1 MIEGNTRLTIRPRSP
16 FLSLAVS
23 SISSSHSACPM
34 SNNLRQTAR
43 QDRLDEKMSISVYG
57 CIYTI
62 VEHDVSYFFSP
73 SLSLSVRLWAY
84 KTIIH
89 SVGFPA
95 SLSQIGEGKQ
105 RRQLFD
111 FPFLFRDAYID
122 ICVE

>member
-1 MIEGNTRLTIRPRSP
+1 
-16 FLSLAVS
+16 
-23 SISSSHSACPM
+23 M

-73 SLSLSVRLWAY
+73 SLSLSVSVRLWVY

-89 SVGFPA
+89 SVGFPTR
-95 SLSQIGEGKQ
+95 LTQISEGKQ
-105 RRQLFD
+105 RRQWFD
-111 FPFLFRDAYID
+111 LPFFFRDAYID